1 MRGVAKD
8 LVLRAKDF
16 HKVLKAEMTNVQ
28 LEFCVVESGN
38 GKKRLMLFVLVLS

>member
-8 LVLRAKDF
+8 LVLRARDF
-16 HKVLKAEMTNVQ
+16 HEVLKAEMTNVQ

-38 GKKRLMLFVLVLS
+38 GKKQG